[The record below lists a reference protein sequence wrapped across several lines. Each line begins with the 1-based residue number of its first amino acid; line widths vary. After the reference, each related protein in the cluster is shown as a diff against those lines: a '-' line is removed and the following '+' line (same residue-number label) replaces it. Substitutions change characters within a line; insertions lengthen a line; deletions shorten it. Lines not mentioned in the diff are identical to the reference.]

1 VADRPRKAPL
11 PPPGLDTPVT
21 FLKGCGP
28 FLAQRLAVL
37 GLTQVGDLLF
47 HLPTRYEDRRQ
58 VVRLGDWLDG
68 TEALFRGRIT
78 AAEMRLAPRRSLKL
92 AVEDASGSAVV
103 RLFQF
108 HPQQQQALQRGR
120 WLQGYGV
127 GRVTRDGLSFAHPE
141 WEVAASPEALT
152 IPDTL
157 TPIYP
162 ATQGLTQARLRSL
175 IDAALALAAQ
185 TPGFLRAVP
194 GLAAPDTLTALQALH
209 RPAEAQAAEV
219 LARREHPAQRRLID
233 EELLAHQVSLRWVR
247 QQLQRRPAPVVTAF
261 AAAQRSLLAHLPFPL
276 TGAQQRVLSE
286 IAQDLSQPRP
296 MLRLLQGDVGSG
308 KTLVAATAI
317 VAMVRA
323 GYQAALMAPTELLAE
338 QHLINFRQWLTPLG
352 IEVRLLSG
360 RLRKAQRDATQA
372 ALLDGAVGVTIG
384 THALF
389 QDSVRFQRLGLIV
402 VDEQHRFGV
411 QQRLSLRDKGPEGQ
425 ATHQLIMSATPIPR
439 TLAQSLYADLDVS
452 TIDELPPGRTP
463 VRTVAIANTRRDDV
477 LARIGEVCAAGRQ
490 AYWVCTLV
498 EVSEQLSAQ
507 AAEETAALLREE
519 LGHLRVGLVHG
530 RMKADDKDAQMRAF
544 KEGRTQL
551 LVATT
556 VIEVGVDVPNASI
569 MIIENPE
576 RLGLSQLHQL
586 RGRVGRGSV
595 ESQCV
600 LLYQAPLSE
609 SAQAR
614 LTALRNSND
623 GFVIAQTDLD
633 LRGPGE
639 LLGRRQTGVVGMKI
653 ADPVRDAA
661 RIPPLQTLAD
671 RLLDTQPAMARGLI
685 RRWVGDFERYGEV

>member
-1 VADRPRKAPL
+1 MADRPRKAPL

-276 TGAQQRVLSE
+276 TGAQQRVLGE

-352 IEVRLLSG
+352 IEVRLLAG
-360 RLRKAQRDATQA
+360 RLRKAERDATQA

-389 QDSVRFQRLGLIV
+389 QDRVRFQRLGLIV

-425 ATHQLIMSATPIPR
+425 ATHQLIM
-439 TLAQSLYADLDVS
+439 
-452 TIDELPPGRTP
+452 
-463 VRTVAIANTRRDDV
+463 
-477 LARIGEVCAAGRQ
+477 
-490 AYWVCTLV
+490 
-498 EVSEQLSAQ
+498 
-507 AAEETAALLREE
+507 
-519 LGHLRVGLVHG
+519 
-530 RMKADDKDAQMRAF
+530 
-544 KEGRTQL
+544 
-551 LVATT
+551 
-556 VIEVGVDVPNASI
+556 
-569 MIIENPE
+569 
-576 RLGLSQLHQL
+576 
-586 RGRVGRGSV
+586 
-595 ESQCV
+595 
-600 LLYQAPLSE
+600 
-609 SAQAR
+609 
-614 LTALRNSND
+614 
-623 GFVIAQTDLD
+623 
-633 LRGPGE
+633 
-639 LLGRRQTGVVGMKI
+639 
-653 ADPVRDAA
+653 
-661 RIPPLQTLAD
+661 
-671 RLLDTQPAMARGLI
+671 
-685 RRWVGDFERYGEV
+685 